1 MKKFL
6 NTAPE
11 LYFISAGVFW
21 TAEGFFSSGSINYIA
36 LLVTWLLFLQVLYKN
51 RVAGIIYGLALTL
64 GSAWMFTAVLCEF
77 YQMASSSKAMQLI
90 VAGTGLFGLGT
101 FMGLAMVY
109 KYITAKVNY
118 DESVLTVT
126 Y

>member
-1 MKKFL
+1 MKKIL

-36 LLVTWLLFLQVLYKN
+36 LLLTWLIFLQVLYKN

-64 GSAWMFTAVLCEF
+64 GSAWMLMAVLSEF
-77 YQMASSSKAMQLI
+77 YQMAPGSKALQLI

-101 FMGLAMVY
+101 VMAVAMLY
-109 KYITAKVNY
+109 KYIKAKVNY

>member
-1 MKKFL
+1 MKKIF

-21 TAEGFFSSGSINYIA
+21 TAEGFFSNGSINYIA

-64 GSAWMFTAVLCEF
+64 GSAWMLMAVLSEF
-77 YQMASSSKAMQLI
+77 YQMAPGSKALQLI

-101 FMGLAMVY
+101 VMAVAMLY
-109 KYITAKVNY
+109 KYIKAKVNY

>member
-1 MKKFL
+1 MKKFF

-21 TAEGFFSSGSINYIA
+21 TAEGMFSSGSINYIA

-64 GSAWMFTAVLCEF
+64 GSAWMLMAVLSEF
-77 YQMASSSKAMQLI
+77 YQMAPGSKALQLI
-90 VAGTGLFGLGT
+90 VAGTGLFGLGSV
-101 FMGLAMVY
+101 MAVAMLY
-109 KYITAKVNY
+109 KYIKAKVNY